1 MAPTVHKPFWVAIST
16 IDIPFRF
23 GYPQNPA
30 LRNGSLKENRMR
42 KTTPKTAGKSAL
54 SGDVDGYLA
63 GLPIAQ
69 RRVLTKLRKT
79 IKAAAPKAQECIS
92 WRMPAYKYLGFL
104 VFFAAFKNHCSF
116 FVASTALM
124 KKLDKELVPYETSG
138 GTIHFTPEK
147 PLPATLVKKIVKAR
161 IKENEMRKAKSG

>member
-1 MAPTVHKPFWVAIST
+1 MKKAVS
-16 IDIPFRF
+16 
-23 GYPQNPA
+23 
-30 LRNGSLKENRMR
+30 
-42 KTTPKTAGKSAL
+42 KSPCK
-54 SGDVDGYLA
+54 SDPPGDVDGYLA
-63 GLPIAQ
+63 VLPIAQ
-69 RRVLTKLRKT
+69 RRALAKLRKV

-116 FVASTALM
+116 FVASIALM
-124 KKLDKELVPYETSG
+124 KKLDKELSAHQTSG

-161 IKENEMRKAKSG
+161 MKENELRKKKKPVK

>member
-1 MAPTVHKPFWVAIST
+1 
-16 IDIPFRF
+16 
-23 GYPQNPA
+23 
-30 LRNGSLKENRMR
+30 MR
-42 KTTPKTAGKSAL
+42 KTTPESAKKSI
-54 SGDVDGYLA
+54 SPGDVDGYLA

-69 RRVLTKLRKT
+69 RRALTKLRKT

-124 KKLDKELVPYETSG
+124 KKLGKELSPYETSG

-161 IKENEMRKAKSG
+161 IKENEMRKSKKSRLGT

>member
-1 MAPTVHKPFWVAIST
+1 MNKAISKT
-16 IDIPFRF
+16 
-23 GYPQNPA
+23 
-30 LRNGSLKENRMR
+30 SR
-42 KTTPKTAGKSAL
+42 KSVSPD
-54 SGDVDGYLA
+54 DVDGYLA
-63 GLPIAQ
+63 ALPIAQ
-69 RRVLTKLRKT
+69 RRALEKLRKT

-124 KKLDKELVPYETSG
+124 KKLGKELSPYETSA

-161 IKENEMRKAKSG
+161 IKENQLRKQIKRKTDCFFPFFVAV

>member
-1 MAPTVHKPFWVAIST
+1 MKKASSRSAGK
-16 IDIPFRF
+16 
-23 GYPQNPA
+23 N
-30 LRNGSLKENRMR
+30 
-42 KTTPKTAGKSAL
+42 TTPV
-54 SGDVDGYLA
+54 DVDGYLA

-69 RRVLTKLRKT
+69 RRALAKLRKV

-116 FVASTALM
+116 FVASTSLM
-124 KKLDKELVPYETSG
+124 KQLGKELSPYETSK
-138 GTIHFTPEK
+138 GTIRFTPEK

-161 IKENEMRKAKSG
+161 IKENELRKSKSGQSKCLKNTREE